1 LRKLDVKIL
10 DERIRGM
17 LPQYGTP
24 GAAGLDLR
32 ACLDAPLELK
42 PGASQL
48 VPSGIAIHIADPGY
62 AAIVLPRSGLGAKNG
77 IVLGNLVGLIDSDYQ
92 GQVFVSLWN
101 RGQAAFTIQPMD
113 RIAQLVVVPVQ
124 QVEFNLVEEFSA
136 SSRGAGGFGSTG
148 KS

>member
-1 LRKLDVKIL
+1 LKSLDVKIL
-10 DERIRGM
+10 DARIRDM
-17 LPQYGTP
+17 LPHYGTP

-32 ACLDAPLELK
+32 ACLDAPLTLE
-42 PGASQL
+42 PGDSRL
-48 VPSGIAIHIADPGY
+48 VPSGIAIHIGDPGY
-62 AAIVLPRSGLGAKNG
+62 AAVILPRSGLGAKNG

-92 GQVFVSLWN
+92 GPLMVSVWN

-124 QVEFNLVEEFSA
+124 QVQFNIVEDFAASA
-136 SSRGAGGFGSTG
+136 RGAGGFGSTG